1 MKNFFSCFKE
11 YWVPLLVTI
20 VLLVT
25 LAVAST
31 FINTKNHVL
40 QPNTFFF
47 EDRPRFLY
55 VDEGEVTKHK
65 NGTVIVDRVTGVLYL
80 YMEQDNTMCP
90 LYNSDGTII
99 VIDIN

>member
-1 MKNFFSCFKE
+1 MKNFFAWVRE
-11 YWVPLLVTI
+11 YWVALLVAV
-20 VLLVT
+20 VLLVV

-47 EDRPRFLY
+47 KDRPRFLY
-55 VDEGEVTKHK
+55 VDEGEFVKHK

-90 LYNSDGTII
+90 LYNSDGT
-99 VIDIN
+99 VMVMDNG